1 MNTPWIRFWIA
12 WGFLWPRFAYELE
25 IAFNIIGYSR
35 WSLYLLPCRIS
46 CWAFRIP
53 TKPGHMKSL
62 SDLYIAHWTL
72 RSTPTKILVRHLT
85 GSLTP
90 SNYLVLGMIMSCM
103 RSSFLRYLTPFSVT
117 GRCSRLGLEGMAL
130 QFFEQNC
137 SCKHV
142 HKGRSNLFLALFT
155 FLHILTYLW
164 VKL

>member
-1 MNTPWIRFWIA
+1 MFCFPVIYHVEHFGYQQNQVISRVLVICTLLTERFV
-12 WGFLWPRFAYELE
+12 
-25 IAFNIIGYSR
+25 
-35 WSLYLLPCRIS
+35 LPS
-46 CWAFRIP
+46 Q
-53 TKPGHMKSL
+53 
-62 SDLYIAHWTL
+62 
-72 RSTPTKILVRHLT
+72 ILVRHLT

-90 SNYLVLGMIMSCM
+90 SNYLVLGMIMPCM
-103 RSSFLRYLTPFSVT
+103 QSSFLRCLTPFSVT

-155 FLHILTYLW
+155 FLHILTYLG